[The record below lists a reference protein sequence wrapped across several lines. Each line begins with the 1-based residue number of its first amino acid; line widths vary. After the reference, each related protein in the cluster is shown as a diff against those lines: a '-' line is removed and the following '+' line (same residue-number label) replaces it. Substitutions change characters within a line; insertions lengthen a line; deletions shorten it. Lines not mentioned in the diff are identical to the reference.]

1 MFFMFKRLLI
11 FLLLL
16 PVSWGVGIPKTL
28 QAGEPGKP
36 LQVLCT
42 ILPVYIFTLNVVGQ
56 VPGIDV
62 KLLLSSHQGC
72 PHNYDLTPGDLMKLS
87 RADIIV
93 ANGLGMESFL
103 APFFKGKKT
112 PPLIEGARKI
122 IPIAEETEKGH
133 GGEARGHHH
142 EGEMNG
148 HAWVSPEGAAVM
160 VETIAE
166 GLALKDPAHARE
178 FLANGK
184 RYAGKLRTL
193 SQEMKAVVTRS
204 KNRKVIAFHDVLAYL
219 ARDIGLTVVAVI
231 EPQLGLEPS
240 SRDMIR
246 LIRTAKKEKVAAIF
260 SEPPYSDKVVRTLS
274 REAGV
279 PYFPFDPVAAGKT
292 AADTYEKAM
301 KNNIEILRKAL
312 Q

>member
-1 MFFMFKRLLI
+1 MFKKLLI
-11 FLLLL
+11 LLLLL
-16 PVSWGVGIPKTL
+16 PVFWRVPFPKPL
-28 QAGEPGKP
+28 QAVEPGKP

-42 ILPVYIFTLNVVGQ
+42 ILPIYIFTLNVVAQ

-72 PHNYDLTPGDLMKLS
+72 PQNYDLTPGDLMKLS
-87 RADIIV
+87 RADLIV

-103 APFFKGKKT
+103 APFLKGKKT
-112 PPLIEGARKI
+112 PPLIEAAGKI
-122 IPIAEETEKGH
+122 VPIAKETEKGH
-133 GGEARGHHH
+133 PGEAKGHHHH

-166 GLALKDPAHARE
+166 GLALKDPAQARE
-178 FLANGK
+178 LLANGK
-184 RYAGKLRTL
+184 RYAGKLRAL
-193 SQEMKAVVTRS
+193 SLEMKGVVARS
-204 KNRKVIAFHDVLAYL
+204 KNRKVIAFHDILAYL

-246 LIRTAKKEKVAAIF
+246 LIRIAKNEKVAAIF
-260 SEPPYSDKVVRTLS
+260 SEPPYSDKVVRTLA

-279 PYFPFDPVAAGKT
+279 PYYPFDPVAAGRP

-301 KNNIEILRKAL
+301 KKNIEILGKAL